1 MASICFSGITHL
13 TSLASTAIDRLL
25 SSPAQP
31 PTVTVTTVVNTVTPV
46 QVIASIQS
54 PEHHG
59 DGHGYETPA
68 DSSGPPSLVDETES
82 ESDAEFASA
91 ESDSDSS
98 AAPLDAAPV
107 YLISGATAVEA
118 MQQVAAAA
126 EAQAAAAVPGE
137 RLWSVNDRGQRVW
150 YDANMARWRQPNGQF
165 ARAPMRLA

>member
-1 MASICFSGITHL
+1 MASICFSGITYL
-13 TSLASTAIDRLL
+13 ASLASTAIDRLL

-59 DGHGYETPA
+59 DGHGYETPT
-68 DSSGPPSLVDETES
+68 DSSGPPSLVDEL

-98 AAPLDAAPV
+98 APLDAAPMYV
-107 YLISGATAVEA
+107 LSGATPVEA
-118 MQQVAAAA
+118 LLQIAAAA
-126 EAQAAAAVPGE
+126 EAQTAAFPGE
-137 RLWSVNDRGQRVW
+137 RQWSVNDRGQRVW
-150 YDANMARWRQPNGQF
+150 YDANMGRWRQANGQF